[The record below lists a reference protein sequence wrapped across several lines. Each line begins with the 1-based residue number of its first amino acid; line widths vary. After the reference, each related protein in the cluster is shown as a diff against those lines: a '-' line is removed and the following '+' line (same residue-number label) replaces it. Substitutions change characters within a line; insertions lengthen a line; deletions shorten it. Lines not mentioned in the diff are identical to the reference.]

1 LRAIYGWRVRT
12 SRLPLALS
20 LLALFVALG
29 GPAEA
34 GRLLGKG
41 SVDSRAIKNRT
52 IKTRDLRN
60 LAVTEAKIANG
71 AVTPG
76 KLAPGA
82 VGSDALADRSLTA
95 ADLGA
100 GSVGTAALA
109 DRGVTGAKVAD
120 GSLDSRDVGR
130 FSGRFRSTVPAI
142 PPGSCWSGEPAQLAP
157 EQAGADISADVV
169 LVTPDDT
176 WDERR
181 VTFAVRAS
189 EHPSRF
195 VMSGCNLS
203 DDVVEPHDVSFSYV
217 VLGLP

>member
-1 LRAIYGWRVRT
+1 ML
-12 SRLPLALS
+12 LS

-52 IKTRDLRN
+52 IRTKDVRN
-60 LAVTEAKIANG
+60 LAITEAKIDNG

-120 GSLDSRDVGR
+120 GSLDAGDVGR
-130 FSGRFRSTVPAI
+130 FSGRFRSTIPGI
-142 PPGSCWSGEPAQLAP
+142 PPGDCWSGEPTGLDAERAR
-157 EQAGADISADVV
+157 ADISDDVV
-169 LVTPDDT
+169 LVTPDET

-181 VTFAVRAS
+181 ATFAVRAS
-189 EHPSRF
+189 KHPSRF

-203 DDVVEPHDVSFSYV
+203 AELVGPHDVSFSYV
-217 VLGLP
+217 VLGP

>member
-1 LRAIYGWRVRT
+1 MV
-12 SRLPLALS
+12 LS

-52 IKTRDLRN
+52 IKTRDIRN
-60 LAVTEAKIANG
+60 LAITEAKIDNG

-120 GSLDSRDVGR
+120 GSLDTGDVGR
-130 FSGRFRSTVPAI
+130 FSGRFRSNIPAI
-142 PPGSCWSGEPAQLAP
+142 PPGDCWSGEPTALAA
-157 EQAGADISADVV
+157 ERARADISDDVV
-169 LVTPDDT
+169 LVTPDET

-189 EHPSRF
+189 KHPSRF
-195 VMSGCNLS
+195 VLSGCNLS
-203 DDVVEPHDVSFSYV
+203 DDVVGPHEVAFSYV